1 MLKVLSKAS
10 SYRNERKQT
19 GALWQTHAR
28 RDPPGDRPGPGVH
41 LLDEVN
47 VARPSCGNDMSA
59 PGLGQLHSKGAD
71 APSPCM
77 DQHALALVHSRSLQR
92 LRANSPDA
100 LAQLSEHHIGS

>member
-1 MLKVLSKAS
+1 M
-10 SYRNERKQT
+10 
-19 GALWQTHAR
+19 
-28 RDPPGDRPGPGVH
+28 H

-47 VARPSCGNDMSA
+47 VARPSCGNDMGA
-59 PGLGQLHSKGAD
+59 PGLGQLHSEGAD

-100 LAQLSEHHIGS
+100 LAQLSEHHIGSKEWTARSASWQELRSATAEDDEQHVLDDGLYSLT